1 MRNHPKEN
9 KKAFTEQGI
18 MFFRNTHV
26 AHKILRKPYFTGC
39 VVLQTIIYCFEKE
52 TISTNISNPGNI
64 IFPGFFFWLKYI
76 IDFFERNAYN
86 INDRKLL
93 GVLTP

>member
-39 VVLQTIIYCFEKE
+39 VVLQTIIYCFERDNFNEYIKPWKYY
-52 TISTNISNPGNI
+52 ISGVFLLVKI
-64 IFPGFFFWLKYI
+64 
-76 IDFFERNAYN
+76 YN
-86 INDRKLL
+86 
-93 GVLTP
+93 